1 MIVIRREGLPP
12 VTLKSGFE
20 PYQVCFSIAFML
32 WGGTALSALNK
43 VSGGTVEPL
52 PRWGIY
58 LFFAG
63 LTAGSALSLLGVF
76 YERRFAKLR
85 GFYVERAGL
94 IALSGL
100 SSGYIVWAVAAF
112 GWQAAGIVYILGA
125 IFSGSLWRIV
135 RITRDLRAVMKG
147 VES

>member
-1 MIVIRREGLPP
+1 VIVIRREGLPP

-20 PYQVCFSIAFML
+20 PFQICFLVAFAL
-32 WGGTALSALNK
+32 WGTTAMLALNK
-43 VSGGTVEPL
+43 VSSETVKPL
-52 PRWGIY
+52 PQWGIY

-63 LTAGSALSLLGVF
+63 LTGGSALAIAGVV
-76 YERRFAKLR
+76 YERRFAMLR

-94 IALSGL
+94 IALTGL
-100 SSGYIVWAVAAF
+100 SAGYIVWAAAAF
-112 GWQAAGIVYILGA
+112 GWQSAGIVYILGA

-147 VES
+147 TES